1 MAFDIKNFLP
11 KYPEILRYS
20 DSNLNP
26 YPSGKFND
34 LIASKKEFSD
44 LKLAKTEAIVK
55 KGTGLQY
62 DHQKIISRFMSSKTP
77 YNQLLLFHE
86 MGTGKT
92 CTSISVIEQL
102 RYEKN
107 GMIKGALVCA
117 KGPGLLKNFI
127 QELVFSC
134 TDGRYI
140 PADYDKLTDLERV
153 HRIKKITSKFYH
165 FQTFETFAKELA
177 KLTDETIRERYS
189 NLIFVIDE
197 VHNLR
202 EKGDEDQKLNVY
214 KQFHRLFHVVSES
227 KILLMS
233 GTVMKDDPLE
243 FSSVMNLIL
252 PLNSQLPSDKEFLR
266 KYFDADGML
275 RRENVAD
282 LADKCKGRISYLK
295 AMSSE
300 VKKVFVGRK
309 VGNLKHFIVYP
320 DTMSSFQTRH
330 YLEAYAKDMREKNI
344 FSNSRQAALFVF
356 PDGSYGQE
364 GFQKYVLKKKYGG
377 KANYSLS
384 RDLAGAI
391 GKNLANLEKY
401 SDKFAATLKILLSEP
416 KTKAIIYCEFVNGS
430 GCILF
435 SKILEQFGYFQ
446 ARGDEKSKAPRYA
459 ILTNQ
464 TTNQKRVQQL
474 ISRFNKAD
482 NVDGE
487 YISIVIGSKIIS
499 EGYTFKNVRK
509 EFIFTPHWNYSDTA
523 QVIARGWRLGSHD
536 DLVNRGDENL
546 KVEIYQMVSL
556 PEGGGV
562 SIDLEM
568 YETSEKK
575 DVAMKQIEYV
585 AKKTSF
591 DCPLTMT
598 RNKILGYDD
607 MRECD
612 YEKCDYECSG
622 KIAPVKDRSTYDL
635 YYAKGSTVQDVLRN
649 RFKTTSFMSIEELF
663 GACPDMDKFSIVRS
677 LMLIVNENVEF
688 LNRYGLKSYI
698 RISEKN
704 IYTTPDAKMTNND
717 RLAVYYVKNF
727 IIRDG
732 DPFDKVLADLQ
743 AEKLPE
749 VIESIFEY
757 PEFMKTTLAT
767 LPELVQKEL
776 LQASI
781 TAEELGIAKN
791 ADVRKKLLESY
802 KGFYEKI
809 DGEWVV
815 WLHKDSLT
823 ISKFQDGEWNY
834 CNPQET
840 KEIEEYISRK
850 RTEFVKSPIGY
861 YGLYNPQLG
870 EFCIRDVRE
879 AEGVVKDFRKLAI
892 GRRCTDWDQKTLV
905 DIVARRMAIDPPRE
919 FMKNSNYSELKDLVF
934 ANKYRKIPDDAQSEE
949 AMRRLLYWSKM
960 KRAAICQVVREW
972 LDEHDLVEENF
983 DCGTQK
989 KQRKKFVQ

>member
-20 DSNLNP
+20 DSILNP

-44 LKLAKTEAIVK
+44 LKLSQRETIVE
-55 KGTGLQY
+55 KGTGAQY
-62 DHQKIISRFMSSKTP
+62 DHQKIITRFMSSKTP
-77 YNQLLLFHE
+77 YDRLLLFHE

-92 CTSISVIEQL
+92 CTAISVIEQL

-107 GMIKGALVCA
+107 GMIKGAIVCA
-117 KGPGLLKNFI
+117 KGTGLLKNFV
-127 QELVFSC
+127 QELLFSC
-134 TDGRYI
+134 TDGRYV
-140 PADYDKLTDLERV
+140 PEDYDKLTDLERV

-165 FQTFETFAKELA
+165 FQTFETFARDLS
-177 KLTDETIRERYS
+177 KLPDETVRERYS
-189 NLIFVIDE
+189 NLIFVVDE

-202 EKGDEDQKLNVY
+202 EKGDEDHKLNVY
-214 KQFHRLFHVVSES
+214 KQFHRLFHLVVES

-252 PLNSQLPSDKEFLR
+252 PLDSQLPSDKDFLR
-266 KYFDADGML
+266 KYFDSNGML
-275 RRENVAD
+275 RRETVDD

-295 AMSSE
+295 TMTSE
-300 VKKVFVGRK
+300 IRKVFVGEK
-309 VGNLKHFIVYP
+309 IGNLKHFIVYP
-320 DTMSSFQTRH
+320 ETMSRFQTEH
-330 YLEAYAKDMREKNI
+330 YLEAYDKDSKEKNI
-344 FSNSRQAALFVF
+344 FSNSRQASLFVF

-364 GFQKYVLKKKYGG
+364 GFQKYVLKKNYGG
-377 KANYSLS
+377 KVNYALS
-384 RDLAGAI
+384 RDLVGAI
-391 GKNLANLEKY
+391 GKNLSNLGKY
-401 SDKFAATLKILLSEP
+401 SDKFAATLKTLLNEP
-416 KTKAIIYCEFVNGS
+416 KTKVIVYCEFVNGS

-446 ARGDEKSKAPRYA
+446 AKGDEKTKALRYA

-464 TTNQKRVQQL
+464 TTNQKRVQQ
-474 ISRFNKAD
+474 IITRFNRED
-482 NVDGE
+482 NIDGE

-536 DLVNRGDENL
+536 DLVRRGDVNL

-556 PEGGGV
+556 PEGGGS

-575 DVAMKQIEYV
+575 DVSMKQIEYV
-585 AKKTSF
+585 VKRTSF
-591 DCPLTMT
+591 DCPLMMN

-622 KIAPVKDRSTYDL
+622 KIALTKDRSTYDL
-635 YYAKGSTVQDVLRN
+635 YYSTGATVKKVLRN
-649 RFKTTSFMSIEELF
+649 HFKTFFFMSLEELF
-663 GACPDMDKFSIVRS
+663 GACPDMDRFSVVKS
-677 LMLIVNENVEF
+677 LMTVVNENVEF
-688 LNRYGLKSYI
+688 LNRYGLKCYI
-698 RISEKN
+698 RISGKD
-704 IYTTPDAKMTNND
+704 IYATSDAKMSSND
-717 RLAVYYVKNF
+717 QLAVYYVKNF

-732 DPFDKVLADLQ
+732 DPFDKVLTDLQ

-749 VIESIFEY
+749 VIDSIFEF
-757 PEFMKTTLAT
+757 PEFMKNTLSS
-767 LPELVQKEL
+767 LPELVQKEI

-781 TAEELGIAKN
+781 TAEELGIEKN
-791 ADVRKKLLESY
+791 VDVRKKLLESF
-802 KGFYEKI
+802 KGFFEKI
-809 DGEWVV
+809 GGEWVV
-815 WLHKDSLT
+815 WLHKDSLGV
-823 ISKFQDGEWNY
+823 SRLRDGEWNY

-840 KEIEEYISRK
+840 RKVEEYISKK
-850 RTEFVKSPIGY
+850 RTEFIKSPIGY

-870 EFCIRDVRE
+870 EFCIRDVRDHVD
-879 AEGVVKDFRKLAI
+879 VVKDFRKLVI
-892 GRRCTDWDQKTLV
+892 GRRCTDWDQNSLV
-905 DIVARRMAIDPPRE
+905 DIVARRMEIGPPRE
-919 FMKNSNYSELKDLVF
+919 FMRDLNYSELKELVMS
-934 ANKYRKIPDDAQSEE
+934 NKYRKIPDDVQNEE
-949 AMRRLLYWSKM
+949 SMKRLLYWSKM
-960 KRAAICQVVREW
+960 RRVALCQVIKSW
-972 LDEHDLVEENF
+972 LTEKNLVEENF